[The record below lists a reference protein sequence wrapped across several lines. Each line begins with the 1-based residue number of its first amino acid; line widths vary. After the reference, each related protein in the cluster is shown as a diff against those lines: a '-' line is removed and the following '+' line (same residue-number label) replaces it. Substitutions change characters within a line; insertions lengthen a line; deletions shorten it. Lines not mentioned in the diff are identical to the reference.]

1 VTKGVQYLNE
11 IKDSCVAAFQWA
23 SKEGVLAE
31 ENMRGIVFEV
41 HDVVLHADAIH
52 RGGGQIIPTCR
63 RALYACELTAQP
75 RLCEP
80 VYLVE
85 IQAPENALGG
95 IYSVL
100 NQKRGMVFEE
110 MQRPGT
116 PMYNIKAYLP
126 VIESFGFTATLR
138 AATSGQAFPQ
148 CVFDHWEVMPA
159 DPMQAGSQAAQ
170 IVLDIRKRKG
180 IKPEPAP
187 LGEYE
192 DKL

>member
-1 VTKGVQYLNE
+1 L
-11 IKDSCVAAFQWA
+11 
-23 SKEGVLAE
+23 LA
-31 ENMRGIVFEV
+31 RSPGALFSS
-41 HDVVLHADAIH
+41 LPPAL
-52 RGGGQIIPTCR
+52 PTPKRPDQPPLPRHQQTTTTTNNNNKQTTQQNTTTQQNNNNSR
-63 RALYACELTAQP
+63 RAIYAAQLTAQP

-85 IQAPENALGG
+85 IQAPEGALGG

-126 VIESFGFTATLR
+126 VVESFGFTAVLR

-148 CVFDHWEVMPA
+148 CVFDHWETMA
-159 DPMQAGSQAAQ
+159 MDPLQPGNQANVIMLAA
-170 IVLDIRKRKG
+170 RKRKG
-180 IKPEPAP
+180 IKELPPP
-187 LGEYE
+187 VSEYE